1 MTYLVSDSFWIYAHK
16 CSHLLQMQPKSGSD
30 QNTIR
35 VEKGKYWS
43 TFKSTPLPSLGLVAS
58 LTASGFC
65 FLKAG
70 FCLKEAP
77 SPCEGFSARME
88 SQQAEPWRAH
98 GGQHI
103 PLAHSQAH
111 FRTAAQENSPLG
123 QGFLLW
129 QSTNSEMGAAR
140 SLAFLKNCFID
151 IQGVLVYCSSLHH
164 FHNF

>member
-1 MTYLVSDSFWIYAHK
+1 
-16 CSHLLQMQPKSGSD
+16 MQPKSGSD

-35 VEKGKYWS
+35 VEKGKYS
-43 TFKSTPLPSLGLVAS
+43 TTFKSTPLPSLGLVAS

-65 FLKAG
+65 FLKAR

-77 SPCEGFSARME
+77 SPFEGFSAWME
-88 SQQAEPWRAH
+88 SQQAEPWQAR

-111 FRTAAQENSPLG
+111 FRTAVEENRPPWW
-123 QGFLLW
+123 GFLGVA

-140 SLAFLKNCFID
+140 SLAFFKTCFID
-151 IQGVLVYCSSLHH
+151 IQGVLMYSSSLHL